1 MDWPARLAAW
11 GALLFLLGA
20 LTGGYAASAMAGWVP
35 ADVHMAL
42 GSHVNGL
49 LGALWLAGLGWS
61 LGFAQ
66 LSDGQ
71 VRVMA
76 VSAIVAAYANWFIT
90 GLKALWGV
98 HGVVF
103 GGGTANDLVA
113 VGLHVFV
120 VLPTLVSAALWA
132 WGLRH
137 HLRG

>member
-1 MDWPARLAAW
+1 MNWSARLAAW

-20 LTGGYAASAMAGWVP
+20 VTGGYGASAMAGWIS

-42 GSHVNGL
+42 GAHVNGL
-49 LGALWLAGLGWS
+49 LGGLWLAALGWS
-61 LGFAQ
+61 LAFVR

-71 VRVMA
+71 LRAMA
-76 VSAIVAAYANWFIT
+76 LTAIVAAYANWFIT

-103 GGGTANDLVA
+103 GGSTANDLVA

-120 VLPTLVSAALWA
+120 VLPTLVSASLWA

-137 HLRG
+137 QLRA